1 MELMRLLTETYSRPS
16 QHPDIIGAM
25 TGKPRQ
31 TSTDNTAQTGVNAV
45 EAIFL
50 SMKWL
55 FRRQLESDFG
65 IDAQAE
71 VVNDEGNP
79 TGQLV
84 AMQIKSGPSFF
95 RSRGED
101 YLFWGEPRHLD
112 YWERHSLPVILV
124 LHNPVDGMTLW
135 QRVERHLVTERPN
148 RTWSIVMPKWQKLEA
163 ASADA
168 ILRRIPRSDP
178 ESDRRNRM
186 MLDLS
191 LIRRVSEEG
200 QAYVTIDEWVNKSL
214 NFRATSI
221 SFEEYDATPDY
232 AVEFYMRAPNASRVF
247 DWIFPWLEFAY
258 LDMPQD
264 DNGEVMEHVFEVKL
278 NNLGKAFLRLE
289 DYYVNGAGPS
299 PDIDITEP
307 TGETWDEEDFAQC
320 QLEKAQQE
328 DWQAQAQER
337 WQDERR

>member
-1 MELMRLLTETYSRPS
+1 MN
-16 QHPDIIGAM
+16 A
-25 TGKPRQ
+25 KP

-45 EAIFL
+45 EGIFL

-95 RSRGED
+95 RPRGED
-101 YLFWGEPRHLD
+101 YVFRGEPRHLD
-112 YWERHSLPVILV
+112 YWERHSLPVIRV

-135 QRVERHLVTERPN
+135 QRVERHLVTEGAN
-148 RTWSIVMPKWQKLEA
+148 GTWSIVMPKWQKLEGG
-163 ASADA
+163 SADA

-186 MLDLS
+186 MLDLT
-191 LIRRVSEEG
+191 LMRRVSEEG
-200 QAYVTIDEWVNKSL
+200 EAYVTIDEWVNKSL
-214 NFRATSI
+214 NFRAASI
-221 SFEEYDATPDY
+221 SFEEYDAAPAD
-232 AVEFYMRAPNASRVF
+232 AVEFYMRASNVSRVF

-258 LDMPQD
+258 LDMPQG
-264 DNGEVMEHVFEVKL
+264 DNGEVMAHVFEVKL
-278 NNLGKAFLRLE
+278 NALGKAFLLLE
-289 DYYVNGAGPS
+289 DYYVYGAEPS
-299 PDIDITEP
+299 PDIDITES
-307 TGETWDEEDFAQC
+307 TGELWDEEEFAQY

-328 DWQAQAQER
+328 DWEAQAQER
-337 WQDERR
+337 WQEERK